1 MPRGE
6 GGGPEESHTG
16 HAGQVRG
23 PRRLGWALVR
33 NMYRSVVSD
42 LDQIGFVTG
51 IILLDPDHQ
60 NRLLDPQIVSE
71 SVVSLYFI

>member
-1 MPRGE
+1 VPRGE